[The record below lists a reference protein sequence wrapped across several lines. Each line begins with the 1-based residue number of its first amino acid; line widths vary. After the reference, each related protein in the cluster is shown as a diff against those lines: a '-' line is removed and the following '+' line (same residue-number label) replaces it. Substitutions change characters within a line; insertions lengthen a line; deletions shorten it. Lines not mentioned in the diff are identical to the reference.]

1 MERNGTEFRQ
11 SKLISTED
19 WAANETFT
27 MHLVSRQCNINRI
40 SSNYLAEILTLRNF
54 STIGLSV
61 ITDASHMKM
70 ARYAIQVAVC
80 ALF

>member
-1 MERNGTEFRQ
+1 
-11 SKLISTED
+11 
-19 WAANETFT
+19 